1 MTEKNKKL
9 TSAEMLSRMHTVP
22 QLAYEFSF
30 QEVLDGVGQFLQYAG
45 YQIKS
50 PSLIG
55 SEKPD
60 FYAVREVGDAI
71 YTFVGIVGTDLEGVS
86 GNIDKLKKIQSIL
99 GDDTEYV
106 LVSPPISEFH
116 LINFLSEA
124 GGKQY
129 SELDREHIMFW
140 LCYPN
145 EETVWC
151 FIGTARDQRLYEYFK
166 FGKLNTPQ
174 FFRTRFGPPASLQEE
189 DG

>member
-1 MTEKNKKL
+1 MTEKKKKL

-22 QLAYEFSF
+22 QLAYEFSE
-30 QEVLDGVGQFLQYAG
+30 QEILDGVMQFLQYAG

-55 SEKPD
+55 SENPD
-60 FYAVREVGDAI
+60 FYASRQVGDTM
-71 YTFVGIVGTDLEGVS
+71 YTFVGIVGIDLESVMA
-86 GNIDKLKKIQSIL
+86 NIDRLKRMKSSL
-99 GDDTEYV
+99 GDDAEYV
-106 LVSPPISEFH
+106 LALPPISEFH
-116 LINFLSEA
+116 LINFLSKA
-124 GGKQY
+124 GGKHY
-129 SELDREHIMFW
+129 SEFDREHITLW

-174 FFRTRFGPPASLQEE
+174 FFRTRFGPPASLQGE